1 MAGQLI
7 RLPGVTAA
15 AAAGAPRII
24 MTGPDAVAAQ
34 IASLKHVVSARS
46 MTPLSGGGVSGR
58 CRLTGKPLIPM
69 GVNIDRWQVLTLGGR
84 EALYSGP
91 AASGGQGA
99 AASIALPAGSLTQS
113 YTAVGAFAWDA
124 ADRAGNYLTNFVVGF
139 DAGAP
144 TRRLFRAYGLQYA
157 TPVEARGTMATG
169 SGEFTSVYES
179 IPTTEWGIFVADYNH
194 ETRVISLS
202 INDADSFTQRTETVA
217 TPTPSAD
224 AYLEIGYHN
233 SVNAL
238 RNSKVGDLYTF
249 SESLLS
255 SALGA
260 AQLKQLM
267 AELKAYYS
275 VP

>member
-15 AAAGAPRII
+15 AATGAPRII

-46 MTPLSGGGVSGR
+46 ITPLSGGGVSGR

-113 YTAVGAFAWDA
+113 YTAVGAFAWDS

-139 DAGAP
+139 DAGTP
-144 TRRLFRAYGLQYA
+144 TRRLFRAYGQQYA
-157 TPVEARGTMATG
+157 TVEAQNNLATG
-169 SGEFTSVYES
+169 SGEFTSVYEP
-179 IPTTEWGIFVADYNH
+179 IPLTEWGIFVADYNH

-238 RNSKVGDLYTF
+238 RNSKFGDLYTF

-260 AQLKQLM
+260 AQLKALV
-267 AELKAYYS
+267 AEMKTYYS
-275 VP
+275 VA

>member
-24 MTGPDAVAAQ
+24 MTAPDAVAAKV
-34 IASLKHVVSARS
+34 ASLKHVVSARS
-46 MTPLSGGGVSGR
+46 MTALSGGGVTGR
-58 CRLTGKPLIPM
+58 CRLTGKLLVPM
-69 GVNIDRWQVLTLGGR
+69 GVDVARWQILTLGGKA
-84 EALYSGP
+84 ALYSGP

-99 AASIALPAGSLTQS
+99 AASIALPPGSLTQS

-144 TRRLFRAYGLQYA
+144 TRRLFRAYGQQYA
-157 TPVEARGTMATG
+157 TVEARNSLATG
-169 SGEFTSVYES
+169 SGEFTSVYEA
-179 IPTTEWGIFVADYNH
+179 IPLTEWGIFVADYNND
-194 ETRVISLS
+194 TRVISLS

-224 AYLEIGYHN
+224 AYLELGYHN

-238 RNSKVGDLYTF
+238 RNSKIGDLYTF

-255 SALGA
+255 TELGA
-260 AQLKQLM
+260 AQLRELV
-267 AELKAYYS
+267 AEMKTYYGIA
-275 VP
+275 